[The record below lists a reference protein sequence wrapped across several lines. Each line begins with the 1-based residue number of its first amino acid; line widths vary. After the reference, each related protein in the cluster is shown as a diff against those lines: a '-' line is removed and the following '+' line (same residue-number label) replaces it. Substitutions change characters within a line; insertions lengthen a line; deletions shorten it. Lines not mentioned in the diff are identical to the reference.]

1 MEMQLIGSPLPYCQ
15 PSLPFITLLPVNF
28 PRQATDMDR
37 FVGGWARIV
46 AARPGQLMDR
56 KRGRVLFL
64 VMRVEAKNN
73 DYQLSP
79 APFRRSNGL
88 PKPLF

>member
-1 MEMQLIGSPLPYCQ
+1 MEMQLIGSPLPYCL

-37 FVGGWARIV
+37 FVGGLWLP
-46 AARPGQLMDR
+46 RPGQLMDR